1 MTIKIPVKV
10 PFGRHTMGGSG
21 FYRVDIATWRKI
33 MAVIKEVD
41 LAFPLPPS
49 LFEKVEALRRHLSK
63 K

>member
-1 MTIKIPVKV
+1 MKIDAPVTIAED
-10 PFGRHTMGGSG
+10 RDGSE
-21 FYRVDIATWRKI
+21 YRARIIREGDWRKI